1 MKDIRDVWD
10 MRSRYADTPR
20 AACFHNHVEVDARE
34 YCLLILKLRRG
45 AMNVWRKVQQCMRL

>member
-20 AACFHNHVEVDARE
+20 AACFHDNVEVDARE
-34 YCLLILKLRRG
+34 YSFLRLKLRRG
-45 AMNVWRKVQQCMRL
+45 AMKVWQKVQQCMRL